1 MDYTDILMII
11 YVKNDII
18 MIEAYI
24 IQLNKGHISTDF
36 YNMIYNFF

>member
-18 MIEAYI
+18 MIGAYI
-24 IQLNKGHISTDF
+24 IQFNKGHISTDF